1 MKILEIITNLK
12 GAGAQKFVVDLT
24 NELCAQSHKCTLLTL
39 FKNDSDDILRT
50 FIDNRVQTASLNK
63 SLGFDIKCLLQLFNF
78 IRNEQ
83 PDIVHAH
90 IGSVPYLMFSVLF
103 YRKCKYFA
111 TIHSDAEFDAGK
123 GLHRII
129 RKFLFKCKLVT
140 PITISEESERSF
152 KQFYGM
158 PGNLIPNGCSKFV
171 ESERI
176 DENKYRKDTDY
187 LFIHVGRL
195 NSVKNQICLVKAFDR
210 IIKEGVN
217 ARLIIIG
224 RIQEE
229 TVFNLI
235 SPYFSDN
242 IIYLGEHSNPRAF
255 INISDAFC
263 LTSLCEGMP
272 ISIIEAFSVGCP
284 AIVTPVGGCLN
295 MVENGVNGILAE
307 DTSEVSYY
315 HAIRRY
321 IELDNKAKVEM
332 ANKALESYMNLYS
345 INKTVSEY
353 MKLFN
358 NTFK

>member
-24 NELCAQSHKCTLLTL
+24 NEFCAQSHKCTLLTL
-39 FKNDSDDILRT
+39 FKSDSDDILRT
-50 FIDNRVQTASLNK
+50 FIDNKVHTASLNK
-63 SLGFDIKCLLQLFNF
+63 NLGFDVKCLLQLFIF
-78 IRNEQ
+78 IRNEK
-83 PDIVHAH
+83 PDVVHAH
-90 IGSVPYLMFSVLF
+90 IGSVPYLILSALF
-103 YRKCKYFA
+103 YRQCKYFA

-129 RKFLFKCKLVT
+129 RKFLFKYKLVT

-152 KQFYGM
+152 KEFYGM
-158 PGNLIPNGCSKFV
+158 SGNLIPNGCSKYI
-171 ESERI
+171 ESEQI
-176 DENKYRKDTDY
+176 DEKKYRKDTDY
-187 LFIHVGRL
+187 LFVHVGRL

-210 IIKEGVN
+210 ILKEGVK
-217 ARLIIIG
+217 ARLIIVG
-224 RIQEE
+224 KTQEE
-229 TVFNLI
+229 AVFKLI

-242 IIYLGEHSNPRAF
+242 IIYLGEHPNPRAF

-263 LTSLCEGMP
+263 MTSLCEGMP

-284 AIVTPVGGCLN
+284 AIVTPVGGCAN
-295 MVENGVNGILAE
+295 MVLDGINGILAD
-307 DTSEVSYY
+307 DTSEDSFY

-321 IELDNKAKVEM
+321 IELDNNVKTQMAK
-332 ANKALESYMNLYS
+332 NALDSYMNLYS

-358 NTFK
+358 NRF